1 MKPKFPLVAG
11 FILLFLPC
19 IAFSANLSI
28 QPPPPSLD
36 KFYAKRGETS
46 EWIEQM
52 HQINKTFGAIFIDI
66 DRGDWEKA
74 LQSAKDFGSAY
85 RKASEMVPEWKDLF
99 DFKAS
104 ESFIAS
110 IQSKNIELSIQ
121 LYTEVEKSCSQC
133 HQKNNISV
141 WTRYHWPST
150 KTIKVLDP
158 IDEKEVNYDQFM
170 NRLSTSFRNIS
181 IHFDQQKYNE
191 SWKAIDVFSNR
202 LKGLRSVCSKCHVTE
217 WTKNST
223 TIKDFF
229 VGNDMIDALQK
240 IKQIFA
246 SGEPDAKIFKKILST
261 FPNYHAKCA
270 TSSTNL
276 LPSF

>member
-1 MKPKFPLVAG
+1 
-11 FILLFLPC
+11 
-19 IAFSANLSI
+19 
-28 QPPPPSLD
+28 
-36 KFYAKRGETS
+36 
-46 EWIEQM
+46 
-52 HQINKTFGAIFIDI
+52 
-66 DRGDWEKA
+66 
-74 LQSAKDFGSAY
+74 
-85 RKASEMVPEWKDLF
+85 MVPEWKDLF
-99 DFKAS
+99 DLEAS

-110 IQSKNIELSIQ
+110 IQSKNIELSTQ
-121 LYTEVEKSCSQC
+121 LSTKVEKSCSQC

-150 KTIKVLDP
+150 QTIKILDP
-158 IDEKEVNYDQFM
+158 IDEVEVNYDQFM
-170 NRLSTSFRNIS
+170 NKLSTSFRNIS
-181 IHFDQQKYNE
+181 IHFDHQKYNE

-202 LKGLRSVCSKCHVTE
+202 LKGLRSICSKCHVTE